1 MKVDDDDD
9 FGGVLSS
16 DDKPGQLQFLT
27 NKNLINTFTYL
38 YLTPSRGMLSLE

>member
-38 YLTPSRGMLSLE
+38 YILLHLGMLSLE